1 MFAGNTLYCGN
12 RQQAQPQWNNQ
23 GYGQGKVYN
32 QGYEAVTGYPVQSGG
47 GCSTGGCSAGYSG
60 YQPLPASA
68 QPAYSMQASGLT
80 GMETM
85 HAVTLPAPVQ
95 FEEDDQADGSGA
107 EEE

>member
-1 MFAGNTLYCGN
+1 MFTGNTLYCGN
-12 RQQAQPQWNNQ
+12 RQQTQPQWSNR
-23 GYGQGKVYN
+23 GYGQG
-32 QGYEAVTGYPVQSGG
+32 QGYGAGTGYQLQAGG
-47 GCSTGGCSAGYSG
+47 GCSTGGCRAGFRG
-60 YQPLPASA
+60 YQALPA